1 MASTNQDK
9 VTFRD
14 TIRAWGSKSTPKHH
28 SHTSPIWPTLLPFS
42 FFPLLI
48 HHLDTN
54 THPASSI
61 PPMTLSSLALA
72 LHLRPFQPLPFLFSP
87 LLAFSS
93 YLTLAGFKVDG
104 AGTNAAWSGI
114 YVLLA
119 SRRSPPG
126 GVRQKFMSLRG
137 GVRGLAMGIGAIN
150 TVCGAYV
157 YATGD
162 RKAEEEER
170 REVNRWGVYDD

>member
-1 MASTNQDK
+1 MASPNEK
-9 VTFRD
+9 VTIRD
-14 TIRAWGSKSTPKHH
+14 TIRAWGT
-28 SHTSPIWPTLLPFS
+28 
-42 FFPLLI
+42 
-48 HHLDTN
+48 
-54 THPASSI
+54 SSI
-61 PPMTLSSLALA
+61 PPMTLSSLALS

-93 YLTLAGFKVDG
+93 YLTLAGFKIDG
-104 AGTNAAWSGI
+104 AGTTAAWSGI
-114 YVLLA
+114 YLLLA

-126 GVRQKFMSLRG
+126 GHTLRQKFLSLRG
-137 GVRGLAMGIGAIN
+137 GVRGLAMGIAAVN
-150 TVCGAYV
+150 TLCGAYV

>member
-14 TIRAWGSKSTPKHH
+14 TIRAWGT
-28 SHTSPIWPTLLPFS
+28 
-42 FFPLLI
+42 
-48 HHLDTN
+48 
-54 THPASSI
+54 SSI

-170 REVNRWGVYDD
+170 REVNRWGVYND